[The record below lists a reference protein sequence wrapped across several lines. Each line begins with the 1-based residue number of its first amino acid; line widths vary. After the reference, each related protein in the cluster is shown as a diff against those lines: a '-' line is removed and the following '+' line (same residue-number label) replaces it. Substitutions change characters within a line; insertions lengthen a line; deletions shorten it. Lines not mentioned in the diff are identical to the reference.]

1 MEQLTKT
8 RFQNLVVN
16 HKVRIGDNIFDPT
29 DPYTL
34 RIKGDSLFDG
44 HVQIKKDLIID
55 GSLTVLGKSSKIL
68 TEEKIIGDNT
78 IILNATL
85 NDLDL
90 DFERETGFIIMRPIK
105 NGIHQEPFKIVYKD
119 VTENGIDHNDILDIG
134 ISGDLHRVATIND
147 YPTNLGV
154 PMWNDASGI
163 LDTETNITIERHS
176 IGADTP
182 ETSQNLHVR
191 NGTIFNT
198 GRDRQHYDIDLLYQP
213 PPKFIYDSS
222 FTTTTMITVNWRKEH
237 VIKRLS
243 FVNDEAPFINTIAV
257 DIQQISPPERATDWI
272 NATTAHAKDA
282 LSYTF
287 KYSIKIP
294 ITNGIESL
302 YIDKDCSYNV
312 RVYGLNFV
320 EQTPDNYLI
329 IENLF
334 LKPAGVPNSPT
345 AIQFDVPTLESIHLL
360 FNAPSDN
367 DLLTEDIQDL
377 PIIMDYTYTYE
388 PIDSGTIRYPTHTHT
403 EQSYSIVYET
413 IEEEQFLNHPMTI
426 NIINSSETPIHVGT
440 AYKLSVL
447 KARNEVNPNY
457 SENGVIEEIITI
469 TDIPNT
475 NEYYITPTPTVS
487 TIVSVPLSVYNPT
500 TLSIINVSY
509 YNIYG
514 TQNMPNN
521 FATTSDTS
529 SFFVNNGRLGKTS
542 SKQLLA
548 YAKSYYNLDTNTT
561 GSEGTYTLDTTIT
574 YKGYESTSTNGAT
587 SISDSTYGGF
597 ENINCLDAKKPEYN
611 ENYNGFALYGT
622 YKVKP
627 TGINTGFVP
636 SQNIYSLKYTIENKG
651 GINGLTTISQ
661 TGHNLEINQTHIH
674 TFVVDDLN
682 NTPTI
687 SDIVITTTIN
697 SVLYSHGIPSIQNM
711 LINLSYYVNDIGSQ
725 FLPSNQIISVITPSN
740 KINGVSTNNVIVN
753 TIPADKKSAVI
764 REYNS
769 SISSAGITNLIDA
782 DTVSNIISLKP
793 INLLYSQE
801 AVVNVSLKENNNS
814 TNKFWFDVKSFSSLS
829 NKISSLNAIGTDL
842 YQYDITNKYVLSVYN
857 NQSSSIANNQL
868 LYVNGG
874 FTSNPIYYKNYSSG
888 YIYTGL
894 DYTNI
899 SNTGDTEAGK
909 TYKWLI
915 KKLTA
920 SSLAGSTQYKRLSL
934 SINGVNYSLN
944 NISSIP
950 SDIRI
955 MTVQLFTN
963 GNTHTKWL
971 NAREEF
977 NSDIASL
984 NTEDN
989 GNLTSVGGTSYL
1001 VYKDLIN
1008 TTFDFYVRIGLPVG
1022 STYSIT
1028 NISFTNR

>member
-16 HKVRIGDNIFDPT
+16 HKVRVGDNEFDPN
-29 DPYTL
+29 DVYIL

-55 GSLTVLGKSSKIL
+55 GSLTVLGKSSKIM

-78 IILNATL
+78 IIINATL

-90 DFERETGFIIMRPIK
+90 DFERESGIIIMRPLK

-134 ISGDLHRVATIND
+134 ISGELHRVATIND
-147 YPTNLGV
+147 YPTNMGV

-163 LDTETNITIERHS
+163 LDTETNITVERHS
-176 IGADTP
+176 IGGDTP

-213 PPKFIYDSS
+213 PPKFIFDSS
-222 FTTTTMITVNWRKEH
+222 NTTTSRITVNWRKEH

-243 FVNDEAPFINTIAV
+243 FMNDEAPFINTIAV

-272 NATTAHAKDA
+272 NATTAHIKDA

-320 EQTPDNYLI
+320 EQTPDNYLF

-334 LKPAGVPNSPT
+334 LKPAGVPNPPT
-345 AIQFDVPTLESIHLL
+345 SIQFDVPTLESIHLL

-388 PIDSGTIRYPTHTHT
+388 PIDSGTIRYPSHTHK

-426 NIINSSETPIHVGT
+426 NIINNSETPIHVGT
-440 AYKLSVL
+440 AYKLSTL
-447 KARNEVNPNY
+447 KARNEINPNY
-457 SENGVIEEIITI
+457 SENGVIEDIITI

-475 NEYYITPTPTVS
+475 NEYYITPTPSVS
-487 TIVSVPLSVYNPT
+487 TIVSIPLSVYNPAK
-500 TLSIINVSY
+500 SAIINVSY

-514 TQNMPNN
+514 TQNTPSN
-521 FATTSDTS
+521 FTTTPEIA

-542 SKQLLA
+542 TNQLLA
-548 YAKSYYNLDTNTT
+548 YAKSYYNLDTNIT
-561 GSEGTYTLDTTIT
+561 GSDGTYISDTTIS
-574 YKGYESTSTNGAT
+574 YKGYYNTSTDGT
-587 SISDSTYGGF
+587 IIVSPSTYATYDQ
-597 ENINCLDAKKPEYN
+597 IQCLDAKKPEYN

-636 SQNIYSLKYTIENKG
+636 SQNIYAIKYTIENKG
-651 GINGLTTISQ
+651 GINGLTNISQ
-661 TGHNLEINQTHIH
+661 IGNNLEVNQTHIH
-674 TFVVDDLN
+674 PFIVDDLN
-682 NTPTI
+682 NPPTI
-687 SDIVITTTIN
+687 SNIVITTNIS
-697 SVLYSHGIPSIQNM
+697 SVLFSHGIPSIQDM
-711 LINLSYYVNDIGSQ
+711 LINMSYNINHIGSQ
-725 FLPSNQIISVITPSN
+725 FLPSNRIISVITPSN

-753 TIPADKKSAVI
+753 TIPADKKSDVI
-764 REYNS
+764 REYNT
-769 SISSAGITNLIDA
+769 SISTVATTNLIDL
-782 DTVSNIISLKP
+782 DTITNIISLKP

-814 TNKFWFDVKSFSSLS
+814 TNKFWFDVKSFSSSS
-829 NKISSLNAIGTDL
+829 NKISSLNAIGTDV
-842 YQYDITNKYVLSVYN
+842 YQYNINNKYVLTAYN
-857 NQSSSIANNQL
+857 DQSSSISYNQL

-874 FTSNPIYYKNYSSG
+874 FTTNPEYYKNYSIG
-888 YIYTGL
+888 YIYSGL
-894 DYTNI
+894 NYATI
-899 SNTGDTEAGK
+899 PNTGDVEEGK

-915 KKLTA
+915 KKLTTT
-920 SSLAGSTQYKRLSL
+920 SNAGSTQYKRLSL
-934 SINGVNYSLN
+934 SIDGANYTLN

-971 NAREEF
+971 NARKEF

-1008 TTFDFYVRIGLPVG
+1008 TTFDFYVRIGLPIG
-1022 STYSIT
+1022 TSFSIT
-1028 NISFTNR
+1028 NISFANR